1 MEKKYRAAQY
11 AASQATARL
20 VDAKLVAQVNA
31 AVALAQADSA
41 AIAKSQADLQANRD
55 ALQKLAAEL
64 PKRQAEMAEA
74 MKVRD
79 EAAKLLA
86 ESQQQLTAMTDV
98 AKTLAEAAAQAEA
111 AKAKLPNDAEVV
123 AAATSVK
130 ARSDKATA
138 DLEPVK
144 KLVADRTPP
153 ANTATEKF
161 NALQQAVVAMQ
172 SQMTAA
178 QQQTPALEAAVKTAS
193 DKLAADQATLQNVR
207 QEWSQRWPQRFY
219 ASVLRPLTPE
229 QMAWSVMQVTGVV
242 PAYRAAAEAEVAKAT
257 PLTDAI
263 KADPAQMAAR
273 ERLIEQNVQDKL
285 RGNVGAFVGLF
296 GGGPGQN
303 QTDFYATVDQALFFA
318 NGGSVLSWLAP
329 SGENLTGRLT
339 KLDNAQAI
347 ADELY
352 VTVLSRRPTAQE
364 VAEVGQYLA
373 GRPNDKPVALQEMAW
388 ALVTSSEFRFN
399 H

>member
-1 MEKKYRAAQY
+1 
-11 AASQATARL
+11 
-20 VDAKLVAQVNA
+20 
-31 AVALAQADSA
+31 
-41 AIAKSQADLQANRD
+41 
-55 ALQKLAAEL
+55 
-64 PKRQAEMAEA
+64 
-74 MKVRD
+74 
-79 EAAKLLA
+79 
-86 ESQQQLTAMTDV
+86 
-98 AKTLAEAAAQAEA
+98 
-111 AKAKLPNDAEVV
+111 
-123 AAATSVK
+123 
-130 ARSDKATA
+130 
-138 DLEPVK
+138 
-144 KLVADRTPP
+144 
-153 ANTATEKF
+153 
-161 NALQQAVVAMQ
+161 
-172 SQMTAA
+172 
-178 QQQTPALEAAVKTAS
+178 
-193 DKLAADQATLQNVR
+193 
-207 QEWSQRWPQRFY
+207 
-219 ASVLRPLTPE
+219 
-229 QMAWSVMQVTGVV
+229 
-242 PAYRAAAEAEVAKAT
+242 
-257 PLTDAI
+257 
-263 KADPAQMAAR
+263 MAAR